1 MEDIVIKEKTAAS
14 TFRDIMENQND
25 PQKGKQDEATRMTDQ
40 MDPPTDPRR
49 NWRQTFHPWSPASEA
64 AEATGALPLEGVPRT
79 GEEPF
84 ELPDPEDFIPAD
96 RIAPSGFELM
106 PVPGSAWLANIALA
120 SMVFACMINWSWSG
134 KTMPPMVASGAA
146 VFQKQEYW
154 RLFTALLGHGD
165 VMHLL
170 HNAPIFWFFAWI
182 LNAYFGLW
190 VAGFLTLIVG
200 LASNAVTLWSYEPNT
215 QLLGASGMIYGMV
228 AMWLV
233 LYIRFDRKGWWV
245 KRVVRSLGFSLLVL
259 FPQTY
264 EVNTSYMAHASGFLI
279 GIVLAVLWMPFAMRF
294 APVRHDPY
302 YRPSEQMLP

>member
-1 MEDIVIKEKTAAS
+1 
-14 TFRDIMENQND
+14 
-25 PQKGKQDEATRMTDQ
+25 MTDQ
-40 MDPPTDPRR
+40 IDPPSDPRR
-49 NWRQTFHPWSPASEA
+49 SWRQTLHPWSPAGDSA
-64 AEATGALPLEGVPRT
+64 VTPSIEGPPRT
-79 GEEPF
+79 GEGPY
-84 ELPDPEDFIPAD
+84 ELPDPEDFIPSVP
-96 RIAPSGFELM
+96 IPPSGFELM
-106 PVPGSAWLANIALA
+106 PVPGSAWLANISLA

-134 KTMPPMVASGAA
+134 TSMAPMVASGEA

-182 LNAYFGLW
+182 LNAYFGLA
-190 VAGFLTLIVG
+190 VAGVLTLILG
-200 LASNAVTLWSYEPNT
+200 LASNAVTLWTYEPKV

-259 FPQTY
+259 FPQTF

-279 GIVLAVLWMPFAMRF
+279 GIVLAVLWIPFAMKY

-302 YRPSEQMLP
+302 YRWSETIDS